1 MLRLGV
7 TGTDTAV
14 GKTVIAAA
22 SVAWFRAR
30 GLSVAAM
37 KPVETGGR
45 RVDAEILREANG
57 GQDSLDD
64 VCPVHF
70 AEAIA
75 PYAATFKSGSAVDVS
90 RLDAAFARLT
100 AGRDVAVVEGAGGLL
115 VPITRGASFASLFE
129 MWNLDLIIVAA
140 NRLGVL
146 NHTLLTVDAA
156 RAHGLDIAGVVLNSI
171 QVDAADV
178 SVESNMDVLHE
189 LLTDI
194 PLIAFPR
201 LDALD
206 PKTIAAATESS
217 GLARLLES
225 NWFEAD
231 KLSKPKAV
239 PRTIP
244 PINQN
249 ATAP

>member
-1 MLRLGV
+1 
-7 TGTDTAV
+7 
-14 GKTVIAAA
+14 
-22 SVAWFRAR
+22 
-30 GLSVAAM
+30 
-37 KPVETGGR
+37 
-45 RVDAEILREANG
+45 
-57 GQDSLDD
+57 
-64 VCPVHF
+64 
-70 AEAIA
+70 
-75 PYAATFKSGSAVDVS
+75 
-90 RLDAAFARLT
+90 
-100 AGRDVAVVEGAGGLL
+100 
-115 VPITRGASFASLFE
+115 
-129 MWNLDLIIVAA
+129 
-140 NRLGVL
+140 
-146 NHTLLTVDAA
+146 
-156 RAHGLDIAGVVLNSI
+156 
-171 QVDAADV
+171 
-178 SVESNMDVLHE
+178 MDVLHE